1 MKVSL
6 LDIVRKLNPFD
17 KKIKVYHNGEDNA
30 YPQRVDGLINNSVT
44 GKTALEIMQ
53 QYIIGKGF
61 GIDNQFMI
69 NDEQNLI
76 QFTKELTESLSTYRG
91 VFIHF
96 DANLNYELIDPKII
110 PFERG
115 RVGEKDSNQYNGK
128 ILTKKNWQDSK
139 ENPVIFDVY
148 NNNKDVIKAQ
158 IDKKGIEK
166 YTGQVLFINLDNKY
180 VYPLSTFHSVL
191 NDLDSEGQSSIYK
204 NQLLRGLHLKT
215 IIVTPPLVGT
225 ELEEYFIDADG
236 NRVPNKQ
243 YRIQESEREETKKT
257 IQSFMG
263 PEGTGR
269 ALMIEMPSWDGTSK
283 LEDLFYVK
291 QLDQNI
297 DDKTFEYTEISVRE
311 NILIACKNLPI
322 GLFKSSD
329 NALFGQSGDAIYQMK
344 KMYQE
349 NLTNEIELI
358 NSIINKILLN
368 LPKYETKN
376 PVKLIQLIDD
386 KQIINNKG
394 DN

>member
-17 KKIKVYHNGEDNA
+17 KKVKVYQNGEDNA

-91 VFIHF
+91 AFIHF

-115 RVGEKDSNQYNGK
+115 RVGEKDSNEYNGK

-139 ENPVIFDVY
+139 EKPIIFDVY
-148 NNNKDVIKAQ
+148 NNNKEVIKAQ

-180 VYPLSTFHSVL
+180 IYPLSTFHSVL

-204 NQLLRGLHLKT
+204 NQLLRKGFFGKT
-215 IIVTPPLVGT
+215 LVITPPLVGS
-225 ELEEYFIDADG
+225 EMEEYFIDADG
-236 NRVPNKQ
+236 NRIPNKE
-243 YRIQESEREETKKT
+243 YRRQESEREEIKKT
-257 IQSFMG
+257 IETFLGAENAGGAM
-263 PEGTGR
+263 
-269 ALMIEMPSWDGTSK
+269 MIEMPSWDGSSK

-291 QLDQNI
+291 QIENTI
-297 DDKTFEYTEISVRE
+297 DDKIFEYTERSVRE
-311 NILIACKNLPI
+311 NILIACKNLPV

-349 NLTNEIELI
+349 NLTNEIELV

-376 PVKLIQLIDD
+376 PVKLIPLIDD
-386 KQIINNKG
+386 KQIINN
-394 DN
+394 